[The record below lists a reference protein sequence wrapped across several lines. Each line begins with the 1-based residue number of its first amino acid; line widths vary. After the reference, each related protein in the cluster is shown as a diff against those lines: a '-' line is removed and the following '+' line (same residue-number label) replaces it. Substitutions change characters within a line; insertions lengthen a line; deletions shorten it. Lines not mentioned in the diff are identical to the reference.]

1 MCTTFPVQFAIYL
14 HLSVFQ
20 KAQIVFALTAHAV
33 WYLLKNT
40 QANKFQ
46 IELKV
51 VWWCIQICTLN
62 SES

>member
-33 WYLLKNT
+33 LIPFEKHSS
-40 QANKFQ
+40 K
-46 IELKV
+46 
-51 VWWCIQICTLN
+51 
-62 SES
+62 